1 MNKDDTSKDNVNK
14 DNIDR
19 LAEHFMS
26 QIELHVTEIKQQEE
40 IVKTSKQQLKQLKK
54 LLRRRMKC
62 ISSNDNNCI

>member
-19 LAEHFMS
+19 LAEHFIS
-26 QIELHVTEIKQQEE
+26 QIELTITEIKQHEE
-40 IVKTSKQQLKQLKK
+40 IIKTSKQHLKQLKK
-54 LLRRRMKC
+54 ILRRRMKC